1 MVTAFDHGA
10 KLPIMPSPTM
20 ITVALKLPLV
30 GFMADF
36 SSSNRL
42 KCKEKEV
49 EGKGKGSALGHGR

>member
-1 MVTAFDHGA
+1 
-10 KLPIMPSPTM
+10 MPSPTM

-30 GFMADF
+30 GFIADF